1 MKLVIAS
8 LCLAACYD
16 NPPPN
21 VPRPQLPQVV
31 PGAALDVESHD
42 EDEMRPVTSHDRVCV
57 GIDCSTVSVT
67 HKEHVT
73 VKHASATYGDAKL
86 TLGQAEALGD
96 PTYLTDY
103 DQMTKLAASCQHA
116 AIPKYAGDILATV
129 GMLLIID
136 GAGTTGAAN
145 MPYVY
150 AGGAALA
157 GGIAAY
163 ALGLFALGGQD
174 CAPANEIFERHRA
187 EFRAAD
193 SNDVEDDLADELER
207 VAKEFNAR
215 QAKTSAR

>member
-16 NPPPN
+16 NPPPQ
-21 VPRPQLPQVV
+21 VPRPQIPQLV
-31 PGAALDVESHD
+31 PGGVLDVESHD
-42 EDEMRPVTSHDRVCV
+42 EDELRPVTSHDRVCV
-57 GIDCSTVSVT
+57 GVDCSTVSVT
-67 HKEHVT
+67 HKEHVN

-86 TLGQAEALGD
+86 SLGQALALGD
-96 PTYLTDY
+96 PAYLADY

-116 AIPKYAGDILATV
+116 AIPKYAGDILGTV

-136 GAGTTGAAN
+136 GAGTTGASN

-150 AGGAALA
+150 AGGAALV

-174 CAPANEIFERHRA
+174 CAPANEIFERRRA
-187 EFRAAD
+187 QFRAAD
-193 SNDVEDDLADELER
+193 STDVEDDLADALER
-207 VAKEFNAR
+207 IAKEFNAR
-215 QAKTSAR
+215 HTTTSAR